1 MKFDFKGIRFN
12 IWLYFLGFALLVLL
26 LFGLFQAVL
35 IRPYYRSDRIAT
47 IESLANTIKSDI
59 FDQDSVSQDDINH
72 SLQAI
77 LNNDACVIIIDAK
90 DRVVYQ
96 NDALGDTCALD
107 TTVKIDEIE
116 YDLKNNLSV
125 LNAFLEEEEFY
136 DTIISPI
143 TGSEM
148 LIYGQKISDD
158 LNDYYMYINSPLEPI
173 ESVIDFIFSQF
184 IYVGMTVLAIA
195 ILLSYFLTKRITKP
209 ILLIKKGT
217 DDLASGNYQTVF
229 NVNSYSEI
237 NALAHS
243 LNDACEKLNKV
254 DELRKDLIANVSHDI
269 KTPLTMIKAY
279 SEMVR
284 DFSYRD
290 DQKRNE
296 HLDVIINETDYLN
309 KLVDDMRELSMMQ
322 AGYVILHRENF
333 DLKDAVEAITELYEG
348 LGKERGIT
356 FVKELVPCIIWAD
369 EIKIKQVLANFISNA
384 IKHSD
389 DDSMIMIRLYADDE
403 MVRFEI
409 EDHGKGIPKDKLPY
423 IWDRYYKIDKGF
435 SRNINSTGL
444 GLAIAKAILEAHKA
458 KYGAVSKVNKGS
470 TFYFELSKNYEED
483 EEGLS

>member
-1 MKFDFKGIRFN
+1 MKFDLKGIRFN

-59 FDQDSVSQDDINH
+59 FDQNNVSQDNINH

-77 LNNDACVIIIDAK
+77 LNNDACVVIIDAK
-90 DRVVYQ
+90 NRIVYQ

-107 TTVKIDEIE
+107 ATVKIDEIE
-116 YDLKNNLSV
+116 YDLKNNLSS
-125 LNAFLEEEEFY
+125 LNIFLKEGEFY
-136 DTIISPI
+136 DTIISPV

-148 LIYGQKISDD
+148 LIYGQKISGD

-184 IYVGMTVLAIA
+184 IYIGMAVLAIA
-195 ILLSYFLTKRITKP
+195 LLLSYFLTNRITKP
-209 ILLIKKGT
+209 ILMIKKGT
-217 DDLASGNYQTVF
+217 DDLASGNYQTAFSVD
-229 NVNSYSEI
+229 SYSEI

-269 KTPLTMIKAY
+269 KTPLTMIRAY
-279 SEMVR
+279 SEMIK
-284 DFSYRD
+284 DFSYQD

-333 DLKDAVEAITELYEG
+333 DLKEAAEAIIELYEG
-348 LGKERGIT
+348 FAKERGIT
-356 FVKELVPCIIWAD
+356 FVKELTSCIVWAD
-369 EIKIKQVLANFISNA
+369 EIKIKQVIANFISNA
-384 IKHSD
+384 IKHSQD
-389 DDSMIMIRLYADDE
+389 NSLIAVRLIADE
-403 MVRFEI
+403 ETVRFEV

-444 GLAIAKAILEAHKA
+444 GLAIAKAIIEAHKA
-458 KYGAVSKVNKGS
+458 KYGAVSKINKGS
-470 TFYFELSKNYEED
+470 TFYFELSRNYEED
-483 EEGLS
+483 DEGLS